1 MEWEKKLAVG
11 IQQFDDQHKEL
22 IRIISELRSS
32 KNSGESKIYLKSL
45 LFELISYTKY
55 HFTAEERM
63 MEKHNYPLFN
73 DHKIEHE
80 KLTEQV
86 ENYLERY
93 SAGKTSLDEEV
104 FEFLKKWLFDHI
116 LVTDKNMGDYLHK
129 KGLR

>member
-1 MEWEKKLAVG
+1 MEWETKLLVG
-11 IQQFDDQHKEL
+11 IKQFDDQHKEL

-63 MEKHNYPLFN
+63 MEKHNYPYFK
-73 DHKIEHE
+73 DHKLEHE

-86 ENYLERY
+86 EDYLERY
-93 SAGKTSLDEEV
+93 SAGKSSLDEEV

>member
-1 MEWEKKLAVG
+1 MEWEKKLLVG
-11 IQQFDDQHKEL
+11 IKQFDDQHKEL

-63 MEKHNYPLFN
+63 MEKHNYPYFK
-73 DHKIEHE
+73 DHKLEHE

-86 ENYLERY
+86 ENFLEQY
-93 SAGKTSLDEEV
+93 STGKSSLDEEV

-116 LVTDKNMGDYLHK
+116 LVTDKNMGDYLNK
-129 KGLR
+129 RGLR